1 MGLYR
6 KQPYVNDGR
15 DVYGYKD
22 IFVYWISTYNDWL
35 VSHKLFQLIKDKKFV
50 LEFLRI
56 NVYNLRNNLI

>member
-35 VSHKLFQLIKDKKFV
+35 VSHKLFELIKIKILFWN
-50 LEFLRI
+50 F
-56 NVYNLRNNLI
+56 

>member
-15 DVYGYKD
+15 DVYGYND

-35 VSHKLFQLIKDKKFV
+35 VSHKLFELIKIKILFWN
-50 LEFLRI
+50 F
-56 NVYNLRNNLI
+56 